1 MPLKVCKAAAAAAR
15 PTHTHIDA
23 NTHTHTRT
31 DIIHRST
38 GHNTQ
43 AAAFLFLFLLL
54 LPYNENKV
62 AAFTHFYSFYSTVN
76 CVAGA
81 PIVGV
86 HLLCGRA
93 NTPAMQMSQSRL
105 SLCVCVHVI
114 KSVNSQNDCLQF
126 SQAGETK
133 QRHKEQQQ
141 QQTYIRT
148 SDLKAT
154 NQVRPPSPPLL
165 PPLPGCA
172 PFPLL
177 LSAFKFM
184 RSKLILMG
192 IFA

>member
-1 MPLKVCKAAAAAAR
+1 MQSSRSSSQAHS
-15 PTHTHIDA
+15 HTHW
-23 NTHTHTRT
+23 RT

-43 AAAFLFLFLLL
+43 AAAFLFL

-62 AAFTHFYSFYSTVN
+62 AAFTHFYGFYSTVN

-81 PIVGV
+81 PSVGV
-86 HLLCGRA
+86 ALLCGRA

-105 SLCVCVHVI
+105 SLCMCVHVI

-141 QQTYIRT
+141 QHSYIQT

-154 NQVRPPSPPLL
+154 NQVGPS
-165 PPLPGCA
+165 
-172 PFPLL
+172 FPLL
-177 LSAFKFM
+177 SPPARLCPLPLCCCLPSNLCGP
-184 RSKLILMG
+184 S
-192 IFA
+192 